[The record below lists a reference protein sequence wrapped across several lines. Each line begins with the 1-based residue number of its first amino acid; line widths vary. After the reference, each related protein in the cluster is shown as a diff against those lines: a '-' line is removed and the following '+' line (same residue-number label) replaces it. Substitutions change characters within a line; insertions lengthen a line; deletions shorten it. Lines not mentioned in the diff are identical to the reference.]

1 MMKLKLC
8 TYGNP
13 VLREPAAPVAEITGK
28 LKSLA
33 EGMFEVMYAKKGLGL
48 AAQQVG
54 QTVQVCVIDVPPE
67 ADMDKQGGAR
77 LNPGVAMPLVM
88 FNPALVEKRGS
99 NNGSEG
105 CLSVPELYAPVLR
118 AEEVT
123 VEYVDLA
130 GERRRLTARG
140 MLARAIQHEMD
151 HLDGV
156 LFVDR
161 MSAIK
166 KISLAGTLRRMK
178 REMEERLGLG
188 ACPKGKY

>member
-1 MMKLKLC
+1 MMKLELC

-105 CLSVPELYAPVLR
+105 CLSVPDLYAPVLR